1 MRNLRPT
8 PAMLVAIIAVVLAT
22 AGGAVA
28 ASQLIDGR
36 QIKKGTISAGKL
48 TKAAKKQLR
57 GHRGPKG
64 ATGAQGEAG
73 PVGPKGDK
81 GDTGA
86 TGATG
91 AQGEKGE
98 TGAKGDKG
106 DTGETGAQGPK
117 GDKGDTG
124 EKGDTGDTGPQGP
137 EGPEGEKGEK
147 GDKGDKGDKGE
158 KGDPG
163 TDAQVV
169 LYSEGIGGRV
179 PVSEGLDDATYM
191 LNGDVRTALTIP
203 AGTYWLDAAVS
214 TIAPTTGTPGTL
226 VSRIRCN
233 LVNATLE
240 ATLAPEDKTNASVDT
255 FYVTFHNVTDT
266 STPGFRQGLHLGGAV
281 TLHEQATIEVRC
293 FGINGTSTQPGEIGA
308 ARINAMQLGSTHGS
322 L

>member
-36 QIKKGTISAGKL
+36 QIKNGTIHASKL
-48 TKAAKKQLR
+48 SRSAKKQLK
-57 GHRGPKG
+57 GKRGPNG
-64 ATGAQGEAG
+64 PAGAQGEIG

-86 TGATG
+86 TGP
-91 AQGEKGE
+91 QGEKGE
-98 TGAKGDKG
+98 TGPKGEKG
-106 DTGETGAQGPK
+106 DTGETGP
-117 GDKGDTG
+117 
-124 EKGDTGDTGPQGP
+124 
-137 EGPEGEKGEK
+137 K
-147 GDKGDKGDKGE
+147 GDKGDKGDTGAPGAKGDKGDKGDPGE

-163 TDAQVV
+163 TDAEVI

-179 PVSEGLDDATYM
+179 PAVEGADDATYL
-191 LNGDVRTALTIP
+191 LNGQVRTALTIP
-203 AGTYWLDAAVS
+203 AGIYWVDAAIS

-240 ATLAPEDKTNASVDT
+240 ATLPPEEKTSASVDT
-255 FYVTFHNVTDT
+255 FYVTFHDVTT
-266 STPGFRQGLHLGGAV
+266 AGTPGFRKGLHLGGTV
-281 TLHEQATIEVRC
+281 ELTEQTTLEVRC
-293 FGINGTSTQPGEIGA
+293 FGINGTSSEPGEIGA
-308 ARINAMQLGSTHGS
+308 ARINAMKLGSTHGS